1 MQPVRTVNVGI
12 IGLGTVGGG
21 VVKLIRRNAAR
32 YLAMQDI
39 DLRIARACARHE
51 ERAREL
57 ELAPEVFTTDWHEVT
72 EDAEVDIV
80 VEVIGGEHPALDI
93 MLDAFAH
100 GKHVVSANK
109 ALLARRM
116 DEIARTAR
124 GNGAALRCEA
134 AVAGGIPIVSTLEH
148 DLVGNR
154 ILAVAGIMNGTTNY
168 ILSRMADEGLSYGEV
183 LADAQRLGYAEAD
196 PTADVDGFD
205 AAAKIAILASIAFG
219 TRVSAGDVYTEGIR
233 AIEADDIS
241 LAREL
246 GYTIKL
252 LAGAS
257 EGPDGVNAHVY
268 PALVENGHMLA
279 GVSGAMNAVS
289 VVGDGVGET
298 MFYGAGAGAFPTA
311 SAVVGDVLALAEPI
325 ARGMQPI
332 AEAEPYGRALPVT
345 SQDTAETGYYV
356 RLRADA
362 IQAADTAIAAF
373 AAQGVDVVR
382 SAIRQDDDLQIALIT
397 DSHTDADLRR
407 IIESLKDC
415 AHILDI
421 AQTIRVEDIRSW
433 SDAALEN

>member
-21 VVKLIRRNAAR
+21 VVQLIRRNAAR

-39 DLRIARACARHE
+39 DLRIVKACARHE
-51 ERAREL
+51 ERAHEL
-57 ELAPEVFTTDWHEVT
+57 GLSPEVFTTDWHEVT
-72 EDAEVDIV
+72 EDDRIDIV

-116 DEIARTAR
+116 DEIAQVAR
-124 GNGAALRCEA
+124 GNGTALRCEA

-148 DLVGNR
+148 DLAGNR
-154 ILAVAGIMNGTTNY
+154 IIAIAGIMNGTTNY
-168 ILSRMADEGLSYGEV
+168 ILSRMADEGISYDEV

-196 PTADVDGFD
+196 PTADVDGLD

-219 TRVSAGDVYTEGIR
+219 TRVSADDVHTEGIR
-233 AIEADDIS
+233 AIEAADIAF
-241 LAREL
+241 AREL

-257 EGPDGVNAHVY
+257 EGPDGIRAHVY
-268 PALVENGHMLA
+268 PALVESRHMLA
-279 GVSGAMNAVS
+279 GVSGAMNAVT

-332 AEAEPYGRALPVT
+332 AEPEPYGRVLPIA
-345 SQDTAETGYYV
+345 SQDKAETGYYV
-356 RLRADA
+356 RLRVDGA
-362 IQAADTAIAAF
+362 QATDEAIAAL
-373 AAQGVDVVR
+373 AAQGVDVTS
-382 SAIRQDDDLQIALIT
+382 SAIRQDDGLQIALLT
-397 DSHTDADLRR
+397 DSHADAGLRR
-407 IIESLKDC
+407 AIESLKDC
-415 AHILDI
+415 THILDI
-421 AQTIRVEDIRSW
+421 AQTIRVEDVRSW
-433 SDAALEN
+433 SDGTLDN